1 MLYLAIFLFI
11 LAAFLLLQAAR
22 QRKAT
27 GLPGGQI
34 IYTDTRDW
42 GPVEKPLYDPSV
54 DLAGKPDYLVRQGE
68 MVIPVEVKSTRV
80 SQAPYDS
87 HIFQLAAYCR
97 LVEHEFGK
105 RPTHGILHY
114 PNHTYRIEYTPN
126 LESALLDLLIDMRS
140 KYRRKEVARSHSAPQ
155 RCAHCGFRSTCDQR
169 LK

>member
-1 MLYLAIFLFI
+1 MLYLAIFFFI
-11 LAAFLLLQAAR
+11 LAVFMLLQAAR

-34 IYTDTRDW
+34 IYTDTRNW

-54 DLAGKPDYLVRQGE
+54 DLAGKPDFIVRQGE

-97 LVEHEFGK
+97 LV
-105 RPTHGILHY
+105 
-114 PNHTYRIEYTPN
+114 
-126 LESALLDLLIDMRS
+126 
-140 KYRRKEVARSHSAPQ
+140 
-155 RCAHCGFRSTCDQR
+155 
-169 LK
+169 